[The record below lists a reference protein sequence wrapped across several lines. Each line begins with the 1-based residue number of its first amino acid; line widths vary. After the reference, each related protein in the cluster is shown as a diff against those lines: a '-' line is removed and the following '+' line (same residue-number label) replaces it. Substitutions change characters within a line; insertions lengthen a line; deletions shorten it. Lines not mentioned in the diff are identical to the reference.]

1 MHIWDFGG
9 QEIMH
14 STHQFFLTQRSLYL
28 LVLNGRQGHEDADAE
43 YWLNLIN
50 SFGEDSPVIV
60 VLNKIK
66 EHPFD
71 LNRRGLMQKFGIV
84 RDFIET
90 DCLNETGIEKLK
102 KTILRETD
110 RLEHLRDAFPASWFG
125 IKDRLAG
132 MDANYISYDEYRK
145 ICRENGEAKGADQ
158 EKLASYLHSLG
169 IALNY
174 KDDPRLRDMHVL
186 NPRWVT
192 NGIYTILNTQDLAK
206 QKGELQVTSL
216 RGVLDESDYPPERH
230 SFLLELMRKFE
241 LCFTFPEDEGRYLV
255 PELLDKQQP
264 KDAEQFQPEECLNF
278 QYRYPVLPE
287 GLLPR
292 FIVRTHVL
300 STGQPKWR
308 TGVILEFGD
317 SRALVRADKEDKR
330 VFISVQGPTSPG
342 RRELLSVIRS
352 DFDHIHQSFKFTP
365 EEMIPV
371 FAGAE
376 LLVPYKK
383 LLVMERKN
391 IKQFTEVAGEEV
403 LEIDVQGLLNGVDLE
418 GTRKAPREERVD
430 QGIRVFCS
438 YSHKDEVLRAELDT
452 HLKLLQRQSVIYLWQ
467 DRRIPPGGDWEH
479 EIHEELERA
488 DMILLLVSADFV
500 ASDYCY
506 DIEVKRAMARHDAGE
521 ARVIPVVVR
530 DVDWHSAPFAK
541 CQPLPK
547 EGKPVAKGGRG
558 KLARDSAWRNVAQGI
573 ALVAKEL
580 RSRREVA
587 SVSQRARKQI
597 PR

>member
-1 MHIWDFGG
+1 MVNRLVHGKFNEREQKTEGINITQWPISLRTGEAVRLHVWDFGG

-14 STHQFFLTQRSLYL
+14 STHQFFLTHRSLYL
-28 LVLNGRQGHEDADAE
+28 LVLNGRQGHEDADAD
-43 YWLNLIN
+43 YWLSLID
-50 SFGEDSPVIV
+50 SFGKGSSVLV

-71 LNRRGLMQKFGIV
+71 LNRRALMQKFGIV
-84 RDFIET
+84 RGFIET
-90 DCLNETGIEKLK
+90 DCKDRTGIEDLQ
-102 KTILRETD
+102 KTIVRETD

-132 MDANYISYDEYRK
+132 MKAHSISYDEYRK
-145 ICRENGEAKGADQ
+145 ICRENGEGEGRAQ
-158 EKLASYLHSLG
+158 EALASYLHSLG

-174 KDDPRLRDMHVL
+174 KDDPRLRDTHVL

-192 NGIYTILNTQDLAK
+192 EGIYKILNAEDLARR
-206 QKGELQVTSL
+206 KGELQVDAL
-216 RGVLDESDYPPERH
+216 RGVLDPDDYPPERH
-230 SFLLELMRKFE
+230 GFLLELMRKFE
-241 LCFTFPEDEGRYLV
+241 LCFTFPEDEGRYLI
-255 PELLDKQQP
+255 PDLLDKQQP
-264 KDAEQFQPEECLNF
+264 KDAEQFQPQNCLNF
-278 QYRYPVLPE
+278 QYHYPVLPE

-300 STGQPKWR
+300 STGQPKWL
-308 TGVILEFGD
+308 TGVMLEFAG
-317 SRALVRADKEDKR
+317 SRALVKADKEDKR
-330 VFISVQGPTSPG
+330 VYISVQGPTSIG

-403 LEIDVQGLLNGVDLE
+403 LEIDVQALLNGVDLE

-452 HLKLLQRQSVIYLWQ
+452 HLKLLQRQSVIYLWH
-467 DRRIPPGGDWEH
+467 DRRIPPGGDWST
-479 EIHEELERA
+479 R
-488 DMILLLVSADFV
+488 ST
-500 ASDYCY
+500 
-506 DIEVKRAMARHDAGE
+506 
-521 ARVIPVVVR
+521 
-530 DVDWHSAPFAK
+530 
-541 CQPLPK
+541 
-547 EGKPVAKGGRG
+547 
-558 KLARDSAWRNVAQGI
+558 RNSSGQT
-573 ALVAKEL
+573 
-580 RSRREVA
+580 
-587 SVSQRARKQI
+587 
-597 PR
+597 